1 MNTFIRILFMA
12 FAMVLC
18 SSSPAQE
25 MFVPAHP
32 APKREVRGVWITT
45 LGGLDWPK
53 TKASSTQGMEQQ
65 KQELTEMLD
74 QLQALRINTIFLQ
87 TRVRGSVIYPQ
98 SDRTLG
104 RGTHRPVQPQSRI

>member
-1 MNTFIRILFMA
+1 MQKYKKTINWTIFADMNTFIRILFMA

-53 TKASSTQGMEQQ
+53 TKASSTQGMELQ
-65 KQELTEMLD
+65 KQELKANHSYSAVL
-74 QLQALRINTIFLQ
+74 
-87 TRVRGSVIYPQ
+87 
-98 SDRTLG
+98 
-104 RGTHRPVQPQSRI
+104 

>member
-1 MNTFIRILFMA
+1 MA

-53 TKASSTQGMEQQ
+53 TKASSPQGMEQQ

-87 TRVRGSVIYPQ
+87 TRVRGSVIYPSQ
-98 SDRTLG
+98 IEPWDVALTG
-104 RGTHRPVQPQSRI
+104 